1 MIGVG
6 FSKGGKI
13 TLDASYGDNEFELAV
28 SFGESLARHNKGTVV
43 VFLYKKGIKKV
54 KILKKIRLVNTG
66 FLGLRR
72 KVVTK

>member
-6 FSKGGKI
+6 FSKKGKI
-13 TLDASYGDNEFELAV
+13 KLAASYEDNEFDLAV
-28 SFGESLARHNKGTVV
+28 SFGEALARHNKGTVE

-54 KILKKIRLVNTG
+54 KTLKKIKLVNTG